1 MYFRKGEIMY
11 ALPYVRKNMFLL
23 LFAIFHVA
31 PVSFFRWKKMLNL
44 EIIGPY
50 FCLQSITYSGKRMK
64 LTPDG

>member
-1 MYFRKGEIMY
+1 MC
-11 ALPYVRKNMFLL
+11 ALPYVRENMFLL

-31 PVSFFRWKKMLNL
+31 PVSFFSFKKVLNL
-44 EIIGPY
+44 KIISPY